1 MRTKRQRGK
10 KGGYSIVRSGILCI
24 FHIKANVLG
33 IIYPLP
39 VSFCHPK
46 IPYPIVHSRYMV
58 PWDVISRHWQEF
70 KFRFG
75 HSDTNSTWTKIRT
88 KIVYHLV
95 SKLLE
100 VWSDIT
106 NFLWKPLTIYVL
118 KKSHFFYFLKLVWI
132 LRTWKWM
139 SEIDFKSQ
147 KVSKV
152 TPKLEEIALMNC
164 SLHTEYSLL
173 VVLLFCYRVNGGY
186 WG

>member
-100 VWSDIT
+100 VWSDMT
-106 NFLWKPLTIYVL
+106 NFLWTPLIIYVL
-118 KKSHFFYFLKLVWI
+118 KKSHFAYFLKPEWI
-132 LRTWKWM
+132 GMNSKNLKMNVGDRLQISKG
-139 SEIDFKSQ
+139 IKSN
-147 KVSKV
+147 
-152 TPKLEEIALMNC
+152 P
-164 SLHTEYSLL
+164 
-173 VVLLFCYRVNGGY
+173 
-186 WG
+186 